1 MAKRNKRGLMGC
13 SNIPYAQRLKLQ
25 QQQDIVDCRNHAAR
39 IAMYCTTIAL
49 HDVAG
54 IGYTR
59 IYRFSQHFRQLLNE
73 FYEDPD
79 VGMSHATKRMA
90 ELGMEIEGEYFQIDR
105 QPDETARDAELRQ
118 NAGQAIQAALI
129 VGAIAANDV
138 FGFGPE
144 RQKRL
149 ATRIGELSKR
159 YNQEGPGKGQ
169 KFLLEEMEKIGFPI
183 VDGKAMVY
191 TDQDGA
197 AVTPAAVRR
206 SYDEL

>member
-1 MAKRNKRGLMGC
+1 MAKRNKKGFMGN
-13 SNIPYAQRLKLQ
+13 SHIPYAQRLKLQ
-25 QQQDIVDCRNHAAR
+25 QQHEIITCRDHAAR

-59 IYRFSQHFRQLLNE
+59 TARFSLHFRELLNE

-79 VGMSHATKRMA
+79 VGMAHAKERMA
-90 ELGMEIEGEYFQIDR
+90 ELGMEIEGEYFRYTR
-105 QPDETARDAELRQ
+105 QPGETVREAEVRQ
-118 NAGQAIQAALI
+118 NSLQAVQAALI
-129 VGAIAANDV
+129 VGAIAANDT

-159 YNQEGPGKGQ
+159 YNQEGQ
-169 KFLLEEMEKIGFPI
+169 AFLLEELEKIGFPI
-183 VDGKAMVY
+183 ENGRAMYY
-191 TDQDGA
+191 TDESGA
-197 AVTPAAVRR
+197 IVTPATVRR
-206 SYDEL
+206 MQKG

>member
-1 MAKRNKRGLMGC
+1 MPPKKRKHRPGVMGC
-13 SNIPYAQRLKLQ
+13 SSIPYAQRLKLQ
-25 QQQDIVDCRNHAAR
+25 QEHDIVTSRDHAAR

-79 VGMSHATKRMA
+79 VGMTHAKERMA
-90 ELGMEIEGEYFQIDR
+90 ELGMEIEGEYFQVTR
-105 QPDETARDAELRQ
+105 QTGETIREAEVRQ
-118 NAGQAIQAALI
+118 NALQAVQAALI

-138 FGFGPE
+138 FGFGPD

-149 ATRIGELSKR
+149 ALRIGELSKR
-159 YNQEGPGKGQ
+159 YNREGQG
-169 KFLLEEMEKIGFPI
+169 FLLKELKKIGFPI

-197 AVTPAAVRR
+197 AVTPATVRR
-206 SYDEL
+206 SHDEF